1 MAESHQPVVVG
12 FLCNWCA
19 YRAADLAGVT
29 RTHYSPAF
37 RPIRVMCS
45 GRVEPELVLRALSL
59 GADGVL
65 IVGCHLGGCHSV
77 DGNVKAAR
85 RMALLRPL
93 LAQLDVAPERVDVVW
108 TGASEGARL
117 AEEVDRFVARIAAL
131 GALRLPSRG
140 GVSAPPADFPLDDL
154 LSADEG
160 P

>member
-131 GALRLPSRG
+131 GPLRLPSRE
-140 GVSAPPADFPLDDL
+140 GVSAPPADFPLDAL

>member
-1 MAESHQPVVVG
+1 MAESRHPVVVG

-19 YRAADLAGVT
+19 YRAADVAGVT
-29 RTHYSPAF
+29 RTPYSPAL

-45 GRVEPELVLRALSL
+45 GRVEPELILKALSL

-85 RMALLRPL
+85 RVALLRPL
-93 LAQLDVAPERVDVVW
+93 LAQLGVAPERVDVVW

-117 AEEVDRFVARIAAL
+117 AEEVDRFVERIGAL
-131 GALRLPSRG
+131 GRLRLPSRAG
-140 GVSAPPADFPLDDL
+140 APQPPADLPLDEL
-154 LSADEG
+154 RPADEG